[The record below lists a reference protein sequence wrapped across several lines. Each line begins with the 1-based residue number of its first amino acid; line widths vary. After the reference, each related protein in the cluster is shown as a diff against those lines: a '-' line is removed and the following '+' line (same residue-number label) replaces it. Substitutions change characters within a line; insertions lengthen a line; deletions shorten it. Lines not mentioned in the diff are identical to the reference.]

1 MIAGIDVA
9 GATVGGR
16 AYDDGLVGPT
26 LVVDPGDTIEL
37 TLDNQLDAHTNIH
50 FHGLHVSPLENGD
63 NIFLSIEPGD
73 TLEYSLAIPSDH
85 PSGTFWY
92 HSHAHGLSE
101 SQVFGGLSGMIIVQG
116 LTESLPPDL
125 RDIEDIALGLK
136 DAQVVGDD
144 IEADNIDSNA
154 PTLRVV
160 NSQHLPVQQIA
171 PGEVQLWRLAN
182 IGADIWY
189 NLALEGQT
197 FTVIGEDGNP
207 VWEVFDATE
216 HCSSRRANASRCSS
230 SARPRATPCCGR

>member
-1 MIAGIDVA
+1 M
-9 GATVGGR
+9 
-16 AYDDGLVGPT
+16 
-26 LVVDPGDTIEL
+26 VVDPGDTIEL

-116 LTESLPPDL
+116 LTELLPPDL

-189 NLALEGQT
+189 NLAARRPDAHRHRRRRQPGLGGVRRERAPPPAGQALR
-197 FTVIGEDGNP
+197 GP
-207 VWEVFDATE
+207 R
-216 HCSSRRANASRCSS
+216 HR
-230 SARPRATPCCGR
+230 ARPPATTVLQDA